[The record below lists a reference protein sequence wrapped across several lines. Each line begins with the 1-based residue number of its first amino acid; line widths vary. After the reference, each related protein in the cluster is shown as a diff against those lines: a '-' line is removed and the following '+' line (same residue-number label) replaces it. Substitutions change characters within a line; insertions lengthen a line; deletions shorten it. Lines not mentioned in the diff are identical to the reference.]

1 MTTDAQT
8 FAKLLLTFQPIYDS
22 SDETIY
28 IIQYVP
34 DNDMP
39 IVFDE
44 KGEPIT
50 CDTCNKQLT
59 YDSGD
64 MTCDNSECES
74 NQWMTMRHI
83 PAHSVIIK

>member
-22 SDETIY
+22 FDETEY
-28 IIQYVP
+28 ILQYVG
-34 DNDMP
+34 DRDMP
-39 IVFDE
+39 LVFDN
-44 KGEPIT
+44 KGEPIN
-50 CDTCNKQLT
+50 CDTCEQQLQ

-74 NQWMTMRHI
+74 NQ
-83 PAHSVIIK
+83 

>member
-28 IIQYVP
+28 IIQYVQ
-34 DNDMP
+34 DSDMP

-44 KGEPIT
+44 KGEPVN
-50 CDTCNKQLT
+50 CDDCNHQLH
-59 YDSGD
+59 YDSGS
-64 MTCDNSECES
+64 MSCENEECES
-74 NQWMTMRHI
+74 NQ
-83 PAHSVIIK
+83 